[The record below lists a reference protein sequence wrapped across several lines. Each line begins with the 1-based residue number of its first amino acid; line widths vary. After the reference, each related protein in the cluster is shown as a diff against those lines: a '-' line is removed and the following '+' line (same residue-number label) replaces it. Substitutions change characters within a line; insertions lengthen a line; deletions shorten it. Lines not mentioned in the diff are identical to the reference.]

1 MASDG
6 ISWIKVVILIFL
18 ELRLRR
24 ASTALMNKCFDRQIF
39 SFFIMLTT
47 DKLHIVVQPQN
58 DKEVFYNR
66 ERRHSAIGYVS
77 PMQCE
82 LLCV

>member
-6 ISWIKVVILIFL
+6 ISWIKVVILIFF

-24 ASTALMNKCFDRQIF
+24 ASTALMNKCFDRQI
-39 SFFIMLTT
+39 SSPFIMLTT

-58 DKEVFYNR
+58 DKEVFY
-66 ERRHSAIGYVS
+66 I
-77 PMQCE
+77 
-82 LLCV
+82 